1 MATSG
6 YWYASTFI
14 AGFGEI
20 VQSALVRTLASVRIE
35 TLLDGL
41 VLYRSTSAAKAVQQL
56 RFFNNSYLVL
66 HSERCS
72 PTQATESIVQRLFDR
87 AKLANVLPLL
97 AAHRI
102 RTFRIIVAKENTTVS
117 IAPPLLARLEKTI
130 ARQLKLT
137 VSRALP
143 DAELWFLQRSEGVC
157 LFGLRLTALGNQ
169 RTRKYER
176 GELRQELAHLLC
188 LLSDPKGTDIVL
200 EPFCGSGAIV
210 LERAE
215 QFPVQQIL
223 AGDHDAQLAA
233 ALRRRTSRN
242 AKIMVAQWDAL
253 HLSSVDTGAVSKIIT
268 DPPWGFF
275 QEQTLDFEQFYREM
289 LVEFARV
296 LQPAGIAVILI
307 GRKFDFEQAVQAMAG
322 QFDLVQKYDVLVSG
336 KKAGV
341 YKLVRRNVAEVE
353 PA

>member
-1 MATSG
+1 MATRG

-14 AGFGEI
+14 AGFGEL
-20 VQSALVRTLASVRIE
+20 VQPALTQALAAVHVE

-41 VLYRSTSAAKAVQQL
+41 VLYRSTSSARAVQQL
-56 RFFNNSYLVL
+56 RFCNNSYLVL
-66 HSERCS
+66 HAERCS
-72 PTQATESIVQRLFDR
+72 PAASVESIVQRLFER
-87 AKLANVLPLL
+87 ANLALAAPLL

-102 RTFRIIVAKENTTVS
+102 RTFRVIVAKENTTVA
-117 IAPPLLARLEKTI
+117 IPPPLLARLEKTI

-137 VSRALP
+137 VRRALP
-143 DAELWFLQRSEGVC
+143 DAELWFLVRSEGVC

-169 RTRKYER
+169 RTRKYAR

-188 LLSDPKGTDIVL
+188 LLSEPKGTDVVL
-200 EPFCGSGAIV
+200 DPFCGSGAIV

-215 QFPVQQIL
+215 QFPVRQIL
-223 AGDHDAQLAA
+223 AGDRDPQLVA
-233 ALRRRTSRN
+233 ALRRRTARN
-242 AKIMVAQWDAL
+242 VKITVAEWDAL
-253 HLSSVDTGAVSKIIT
+253 HLTSVATGTISKIIT

-275 QEQTLDFEQFYREM
+275 QEQTLDFVQFYGEM
-289 LVEFARV
+289 LGEFARV
-296 LQPAGIAVILI
+296 LQPAGIAVILSA
-307 GRKFDFEQAVQAMAG
+307 RKFDFEQAVQTVTE

-341 YKLVRRNVAEVE
+341 YKLMRRKVVAME